1 MMHRPWPLWTCSVV
15 VDTTNWTEFIRC
27 DWWSAFGSFPDP
39 VRCRNDARTRI
50 HSWCPWM
57 PCISGTARFC
67 ASSYPLSAV
76 TTRSSPM
83 SFLSVLCPS
92 PTQHHSTTLLRI
104 PSRPFLTLKQHIF
117 RAIIDRSSSQQSINP
132 NPFPFKLFI
141 YSPDHIMP
149 NVHSYS
155 AYIDTLLIWFIRQL
169 DFAAVVMMLLQES
182 WMLLSS
188 KLHV

>member
-1 MMHRPWPLWTCSVV
+1 
-15 VDTTNWTEFIRC
+15 
-27 DWWSAFGSFPDP
+27 
-39 VRCRNDARTRI
+39 
-50 HSWCPWM
+50 M
-57 PCISGTARFC
+57 PFISGMARFC

-132 NPFPFKLFI
+132 NPYPF
-141 YSPDHIMP
+141 
-149 NVHSYS
+149 
-155 AYIDTLLIWFIRQL
+155 TLSLSCCARL
-169 DFAAVVMMLLQES
+169 MFADSGRFRYVWGRKDLGVAIGDGRNEAAFTICCDMLT
-182 WMLLSS
+182 
-188 KLHV
+188 